1 MHHGLTDALLYLT
14 KQLPTEVAV
23 PHIQIDYSPNLEA
36 RLDMAGLCRILRD
49 AAIATGILP
58 LAGIRVRATACTHVV
73 IADGNPDH
81 AFLDISLR
89 LRGGRSDQDKA
100 DATARIFAAA
110 EAYCAEVLATSSFM
124 LSFEMRDIDP
134 DLSPKT
140 SSIRRYLPGET
151 P

>member
-1 MHHGLTDALLYLT
+1 M
-14 KQLPTEVAV
+14 

-36 RLDMAGLCRILRD
+36 RLDIAALCRALRD
-49 AAIATGILP
+49 AAVETGVLP

-89 LRGGRSDQDKA
+89 LRAGRSAEEKIR
-100 DATARIFAAA
+100 ATAHIFAAA
-110 EAYCAEVLATSSFM
+110 ETFCAGALATSSLM

-140 SSIRRYLPGET
+140 SSIRRYLEET
-151 P
+151 A

>member
-1 MHHGLTDALLYLT
+1 M
-14 KQLPTEVAV
+14 

-36 RLDMAGLCRILRD
+36 RLDIAALCRALRD
-49 AAIATGILP
+49 AAVETGVLP

-89 LRGGRSDQDKA
+89 LRAGRSAEDKIR
-100 DATARIFAAA
+100 ATAHIFAAA
-110 EAYCAEVLATSSFM
+110 ETFCAGALATSSLM

-140 SSIRRYLPGET
+140 SSIRRYLEET
-151 P
+151 A

>member
-1 MHHGLTDALLYLT
+1 M
-14 KQLPTEVAV
+14 
-23 PHIQIDYSPNLEA
+23 PHIHVDYSPNLEE
-36 RLDMAGLCRILRD
+36 RLDIAGLCRALRD
-49 AAIATGILP
+49 AAVETGVMP

-89 LRGGRSDQDKA
+89 LRAGRSTEDKTR
-100 DATARIFAAA
+100 ATAHVFAAA
-110 EAYCAEVLATSSFM
+110 EAFCAGALASSSLM

-140 SSIRRYLPGET
+140 SSIRRYLGET
-151 P
+151 A

>member
-1 MHHGLTDALLYLT
+1 M
-14 KQLPTEVAV
+14 
-23 PHIQIDYSPNLEA
+23 PHIMIDYSPNLA
-36 RLDMAGLCRILRD
+36 QRLDIAGLCRVLRD
-49 AAIATGILP
+49 AALATGILP
-58 LAGIRVRATACTHVV
+58 LAGLRVRATACDHVV

-89 LRGGRSDQDKA
+89 LREGRALEDKQR
-100 DATARIFAAA
+100 ATAQIFAAA

-124 LSFEMRDIDP
+124 LSFEMRDIDAS
-134 DLSPKT
+134 LSPKT